1 MGHGGK
7 GSGWVVAPLN
17 LESFPPHSAIV
28 DPRRRTRLK
37 PAKPKSSLFKP
48 LGQAK
53 RRGVAIS
60 PCRDSFVANMNHAA
74 QKGARGENHCGGRER
89 DSTIQNHAGYAGRC
103 GPPGFNPQIFHRTLA
118 NF

>member
-1 MGHGGK
+1 MGHSGK
-7 GSGWVVAPLN
+7 GPGWVVALLN
-17 LESFPPHSAIV
+17 LESFPPNSAIV

-37 PAKPKSSLFKP
+37 ATKPKSGLFKP

-60 PCRDSFVANMNHAA
+60 PGRDLFVANMNHAT
-74 QKGARGENHCGGRER
+74 QEGASGENHCGGRER
-89 DSTIQNHAGYAGRC
+89 DSTIQDHAGYAGRF